1 MAEQVP
7 GKAADAGAPAW
18 VMTFADLMSLLMCF
32 FVLLLSFSE
41 MDLEK
46 YKQVAGSMKF
56 AFGVQR
62 EIKANEAPKGTS
74 IIAQEFSS
82 GRPTPTVVNEVRQAT
97 VDDSKQTLEFTDAMN
112 DEKSQKT
119 DFEPTQGEDDD
130 SDSVN
135 KQTQVDANKLLE
147 ALREEME
154 QGMVQVETVGS
165 SILIRINEKASFPS
179 GTATLRGDFL
189 PVLGKLRNALADV
202 PGQVVVAG
210 HTDDIPINT
219 AVFRSNWDLSAA
231 RAVTVVHELLGNGQL
246 AIDRFVVEGHGEA
259 HPLLPND
266 SPENRATNRR
276 VELTIIQG
284 ERAVG
289 ISEGLQF
296 NEILGRSD
304 TAGPESDRAVEADVH
319 DDA

>member
-1 MAEQVP
+1 MAAQARP
-7 GKAADAGAPAW
+7 KQADAGAPAW

-41 MDLEK
+41 MDLQK

-62 EIKANEAPKGTS
+62 EVKANETPKGTS

-97 VDDSKQTLEFTDAMN
+97 VDDTKQTLEFTDAMN
-112 DEKSQKT
+112 NDKSKQSDFDPAKPSDE
-119 DFEPTQGEDDD
+119 DPDAP
-130 SDSVN
+130 N
-135 KQTQVDANKLLE
+135 KQTEADADRLLE
-147 ALREEME
+147 ALREEIG

-165 SILIRINEKASFPS
+165 NILIRISEKASFPS

-189 PVLGKLRNALADV
+189 PVLGKLRDALAGV

-210 HTDDIPINT
+210 HTDDIPIKT

-231 RAVTVVHELLGNGQL
+231 RAVTVVHELLEDGQL
-246 AIDRFVVEGHGEA
+246 TLDRFVVEGHGEA
-259 HPLLPND
+259 HPLLPNET
-266 SPENRATNRR
+266 PENRATNRR

-284 ERAVG
+284 DSVSGSSAR
-289 ISEGLQF
+289 SEIT
-296 NEILGRSD
+296 EILGEID
-304 TAGPESDRAVEADVH
+304 DPLETIEPVVVIDAG
-319 DDA
+319 

>member
-1 MAEQVP
+1 MSVQAPAKQ
-7 GKAADAGAPAW
+7 ADAGAPAW

-62 EIKANEAPKGTS
+62 EVKANETPKGTS

-97 VDDSKQTLEFTDAMN
+97 VDDTKQTLEFTDAM
-112 DEKSQKT
+112 DADKAAES
-119 DFEPTQGEDDD
+119 DFEPAKPYEGV
-130 SDSVN
+130 SDSPN
-135 KQTQVDANKLLE
+135 KQTEADADKLLE
-147 ALREEME
+147 ALREEIG

-165 SILIRINEKASFPS
+165 NILIRISEKASFPS

-189 PVLGKLRNALADV
+189 PVLGKLRDALADV

-210 HTDDIPINT
+210 HTDDIPIKT

-231 RAVTVVHELLGNGQL
+231 RAVTVVHELLDDGQL
-246 AIDRFVVEGHGEA
+246 TLDRFVVEGHGEA
-259 HPLLPND
+259 HPLLPNE

-276 VELTIIQG
+276 VELTVIQG
-284 ERAVG
+284 DSGSGGSARAE
-289 ISEGLQF
+289 IK
-296 NEILGRSD
+296 EILGDFSNPPAAAEPVTVID
-304 TAGPESDRAVEADVH
+304 AG
-319 DDA
+319 